1 MTTTIKITELT
12 NIGANLV
19 SSTVIPVVN
28 MAGTP
33 TTEKTVLGNIANVV
47 LAGAGGNYVA
57 ATRAT
62 IANTVLTNAQPNITS
77 VGTLTS
83 LAVTGNITSGNATLG
98 NLATANFFSGSGNNL
113 SNIRGSNVS
122 GFVPNA
128 NVANTAFSVA
138 GSNVSGAVSL
148 ATFATIANAV
158 AGANVAGAVGFATTA
173 NAVAAANVS
182 GLGNIATINLTGSN
196 SNVLYGNGAFAP
208 ISGGGANTGN
218 IGFSNN
224 IIYSNSGIIVNN
236 SDLVSGQTAGLSIPV
251 QGDGNAVSLYNSY
264 GNVNLLAG
272 NIGNSQPVKAWSFG
286 ADGNLTLPSNTFDIK
301 YANGTQVS
309 ISGGANTGNVT
320 FDNINIIGTGN
331 LHLQPDPANVSS
343 YLDIF
348 ISSGPDLHLVASAAA
363 NLVLGKDNQA
373 NVMTSWNG
381 NVSIQSWNTNTGT
394 QGGVWTFDGDG
405 NLTLPN
411 DANIA
416 IYGNTTQFNTCPN
429 GFLGLNSYDAGG
441 NNIARVGI
449 SSADKLVGIGVS
461 DPITEQDYNWTFTNG
476 GGTIF
481 PTLTVDLHNG
491 GNQQAQTL
499 QFGDSTKQAVITGP
513 TPAAGDSAQ
522 RLIIQGQRANGT
534 YAEGGDV
541 YVWGGDSDYNGGD
554 IKIYAG
560 DSDGATGSGGYI
572 NLSGGDGADT
582 GGYINLE
589 GGYGSNGSGGYIN
602 ITGGSGGNSIGGNI
616 QIQGGQSSGTGIN
629 GANVLLQG
637 GYSQSANGG
646 AVTVRGGQSA
656 LGLSG
661 YGNVLVEAG
670 ASAWTFDNSGNLQ
683 TPGNIVGPANANLTI
698 FANAGVHEFI
708 FADDGTFYAPDN
720 VVLGGNSIYI
730 GPGAN
735 TLAGTE
741 HAVLIAS
748 SNHFA
753 YIQGVIN
760 NVSDNGSADWVA
772 QGHHGD
778 DTGGWADM
786 GFTSSGFGDANYTI
800 TGGGDGYVFA
810 QSYGPGQT
818 LLDGGGN
825 LVLATGNQGTTKD
838 IIFGTGGFLTSNIF
852 GRISHSNNSLEL
864 SRTGASLKFPDGS
877 VQTTAYTGG
886 GGGSNTGN
894 VTFNNQIVL
903 GTGSN
908 DGGGGLYLAPGNASI
923 ANSAVQYLRVRGG
936 DYPTHIHLDTGN
948 NEYYDQYFGAD
959 SKFVKLEAN
968 GNIVINADDYN
979 GNFGTWVFDTDGNLS
994 LPGDIIGTANANF
1007 TIYSNAAAH
1016 EFIFGDD
1023 GTFYAPDNVVLGGNA
1038 IYIGPGAN
1046 TLTGI
1051 EHEVFIAS
1059 SNNFAYVQ
1067 AVVNN
1072 VSDNGSAD
1080 WVALGARGD
1089 DTGGQASLGFTSSGF
1104 GDANYSITGNG
1115 DGYVFVQSYGPGQ
1128 TLLGGGGNLVLT
1140 TGNQGTTKDIIFG
1153 TGGFLT
1159 SNIFGRISHSNNSL
1173 ELSRTGATITFPDA
1187 TEQNTAWTGSVTTI
1201 ANGNSNVS
1209 VPTSSDNVYITT
1221 NNGTSKQWIFNKDGS
1236 LRTPGNIDIYGAIN
1250 FPQQVSNINWSTY
1263 NIELSQYGRINTNV
1277 DFFANA
1283 NVIGAQYLKGD
1294 GSNVTNISVTK
1305 IANGNSNVDIPTSN
1319 GNVVITTNGTA
1330 SWTLDTTGNL
1340 TLPTNGQIIVSG
1352 GLVSSGASPAPTING
1367 FSIINSVGISGNG
1380 NIAGNNISATGN
1392 VTAQGVGTNM
1402 VRRANTISGS
1412 NTVVTLD
1419 NLTALVGGTPTR
1431 LFIGAA
1437 SSNMTMA
1444 GQSQTMISG
1453 SMAVSSWINVPI
1465 VTGVGNGFAMSGA
1478 ISGAGDTVVLNI
1490 TDQGAGSGTWRVTG
1504 MIANTSA
1511 NLYSVSIE
1519 RLA

>member
-864 SRTGASLKFPDGS
+864 SRTGA
-877 VQTTAYTGG
+877 
-886 GGGSNTGN
+886 
-894 VTFNNQIVL
+894 
-903 GTGSN
+903 
-908 DGGGGLYLAPGNASI
+908 
-923 ANSAVQYLRVRGG
+923 
-936 DYPTHIHLDTGN
+936 
-948 NEYYDQYFGAD
+948 
-959 SKFVKLEAN
+959 
-968 GNIVINADDYN
+968 
-979 GNFGTWVFDTDGNLS
+979 
-994 LPGDIIGTANANF
+994 
-1007 TIYSNAAAH
+1007 
-1016 EFIFGDD
+1016 
-1023 GTFYAPDNVVLGGNA
+1023 
-1038 IYIGPGAN
+1038 
-1046 TLTGI
+1046 
-1051 EHEVFIAS
+1051 
-1059 SNNFAYVQ
+1059 
-1067 AVVNN
+1067 
-1072 VSDNGSAD
+1072 
-1080 WVALGARGD
+1080 
-1089 DTGGQASLGFTSSGF
+1089 
-1104 GDANYSITGNG
+1104 
-1115 DGYVFVQSYGPGQ
+1115 
-1128 TLLGGGGNLVLT
+1128 
-1140 TGNQGTTKDIIFG
+1140 
-1153 TGGFLT
+1153 
-1159 SNIFGRISHSNNSL
+1159 
-1173 ELSRTGATITFPDA
+1173 TITFPDA